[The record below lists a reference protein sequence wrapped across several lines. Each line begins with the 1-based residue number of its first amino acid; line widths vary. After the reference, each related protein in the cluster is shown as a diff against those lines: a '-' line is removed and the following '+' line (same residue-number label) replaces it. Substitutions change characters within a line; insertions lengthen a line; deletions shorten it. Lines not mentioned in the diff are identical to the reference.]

1 MAVSCGGNGSY
12 VGYEGKIYRIYPLKV
27 DVKNTIGCGDAFLS
41 GLAYGF
47 DKKMKFEDILRY
59 AAAVSSAT
67 AEDNSTVGFDKER
80 ALELLDKVVIE
91 TL

>member
-1 MAVSCGGNGSY
+1 
-12 VGYEGKIYRIYPLKV
+12 
-27 DVKNTIGCGDAFLS
+27 
-41 GLAYGF
+41 
-47 DKKMKFEDILRY
+47 MKFEDILRY